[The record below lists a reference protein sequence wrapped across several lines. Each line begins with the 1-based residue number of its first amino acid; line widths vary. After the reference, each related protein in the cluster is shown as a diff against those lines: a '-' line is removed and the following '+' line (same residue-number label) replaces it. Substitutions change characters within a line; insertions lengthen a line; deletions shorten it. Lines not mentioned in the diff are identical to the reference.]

1 MSASHAVTH
10 PGIVGVSSTLEVV
23 AGAVI
28 IMGAL
33 LYWNRKD
40 WHVWVAV
47 LLTILVVVVV
57 LNTPKIGP
65 PVSSYLTHVSNGFL
79 GR

>member
-1 MSASHAVTH
+1 MIAAASH

-28 IMGAL
+28 VMGGL
-33 LYWNRKD
+33 LYWNRRD
-40 WHVWVAV
+40 YHVWVAV
-47 LLTILVVVVV
+47 LLTVLVTVVV

-79 GR
+79 GK